1 MTPRANNSRCGLGG
15 PGGQSGAAL
24 IAAMMCTLL
33 LMALGA
39 ALILTTA
46 AETAIAA
53 NYRDSDAAFFAA
65 DAMLERAT
73 VDLAS
78 VSDWN
83 LLLGGVVRS
92 AFIDGAPS
100 GPRTLPGGSTI
111 DLTQV
116 TNILNCQTAT
126 ACSAVDMDAVTADR
140 PWGSNN
146 PRWQLF
152 AYGPL
157 ADMLP
162 AGAINSPYY
171 VVAFVADDA
180 SETDGD
186 PSRDGVDPVVNP
198 GSGVITVRAEAFGPR
213 ASHHVIEATVARAGT
228 AGLDRGGTGARVL
241 SWRDP

>member
-1 MTPRANNSRCGLGG
+1 MTPRGNTAPWGL
-15 PGGQSGAAL
+15 GGQSGAAL
-24 IAAMMCTLL
+24 IVAMMCTLL

-46 AETAIAA
+46 AETTIAG
-53 NYRDSDAAFFAA
+53 NYRDSDESFYAA
-65 DAMLERAT
+65 DAALERAMG
-73 VDLAS
+73 DLAS

-92 AFIDGAPS
+92 AFIDGEPS
-100 GPRTLPGGSTI
+100 GPRTLAGGSTL

-116 TNILNCQTAT
+116 TNNLNCQKAT
-126 ACSAVDMDAVTADR
+126 ACSAADMDAVTADR

-162 AGAINSPYY
+162 GGTINSPYY
-171 VVAFVADDA
+171 VVAFVADDS

-186 PSRDGVDPVVNP
+186 PSRDGVDPVTNP
-198 GSGVITVRAEAFGPR
+198 GSGVIALRAEAFGPR
-213 ASHHVIEATVARAGT
+213 ASHRVIEATVARAGT
-228 AGLDRGGTGARVL
+228 AGLDRGSTGARVL